1 MALTA
6 GEAVAHVRSGATVA
20 LGGVGLSRKPMALL
34 RALLDA
40 GVRDLRVV
48 AFLGSVDVELVLA
61 SGAVAELHTA
71 GTALDA
77 AGLAPR
83 YRAARQDGST
93 TVVEWSEGSLHTA
106 IEAAARGLPSLPA
119 PTSPGSAVVAGN
131 PHLRVAPDPF
141 TGEDV
146 VVARAL
152 PIDVALLHVPE
163 ADAAGNLFIAGDGGL
178 DGLLARAATTV
189 VASASR
195 LTDRP
200 AREAAIARIW
210 VDHVV
215 VDPRGAWPTACH
227 PTEAGDWP
235 VVFRWAKAGGEDVA
249 LLTQGDVEV
258 AR

>member
-1 MALTA
+1 M
-6 GEAVAHVRSGATVA
+6 
-20 LGGVGLSRKPMALL
+20 
-34 RALLDA
+34 
-40 GVRDLRVV
+40 
-48 AFLGSVDVELVLA
+48 
-61 SGAVAELHTA
+61 
-71 GTALDA
+71 
-77 AGLAPR
+77 
-83 YRAARQDGST
+83 
-93 TVVEWSEGSLHTA
+93 VEWSEGSLHAA
-106 IEAAARGLPSLPA
+106 IEATARGLPSLPA

-195 LTDRP
+195 VTDRP
-200 AREAAIARIW
+200 ASEAAIARIW

-235 VVFRWAKAGGEDVA
+235 VVFRWAKAGGEDRCPPHPRGRGGGAVSTDLA
-249 LLTQGDVEV
+249 GHSLLTSRSRASSSRRGRPGCGCSRSPRRCRWRRGWSR
-258 AR
+258 AGPGCPTSRSRRASRCSTRSTRRR